1 MAQYTSGNVTSGR
14 YARQVSVS
22 ASGPQGAQGTVGAS
36 GPKGDNGAVGGL
48 SASYKFLNSY
58 AAQSPGSGYLSFN
71 NPIFMSSTEM
81 YVSHVDSA
89 IDSQQGLLGVMVNS
103 TNGYKSV
110 LTIQDSVNLR
120 KFSRFY
126 VTGSVIASDWRT
138 VFIQY
143 IEGTALSWTYND
155 LLNLLVSP
163 IGDVGAQ
170 GPTGPQGEI
179 GPGVPAGGL
188 AGQVLKKSSGIDYQ
202 TEWVDA
208 SIDESAV
215 SNLVDVQLS
224 PLYEGQVLV
233 WDASIARWVNQE
245 PEISAENI
253 SGIIVGGSATTS
265 F

>member
-1 MAQYTSGNVTSGR
+1 MAQYTVSNVASGR

-22 ASGPQGAQGTVGAS
+22 ASGPQGAQGTVGLTGLA
-36 GPKGDNGAVGGL
+36 GPTGATGGL
-48 SASYKFLNSY
+48 SASYKFSNSY
-58 AAQSPGSGYLSFN
+58 AANSPGAGFFSFN
-71 NPIFMSSTEM
+71 NLIFMSSTEM
-81 YVSHVDSA
+81 YISHVDSS
-89 IDSQQGLLGVMVNS
+89 INSQQGLLGIMVNS

-110 LTIQDSVNLR
+110 LTFQDSANLT

-126 VTGSVIASDWRT
+126 VTGSVIASDWST
-138 VFIQY
+138 VSVEY

-155 LLNLLVSP
+155 LLNMLVSP
-163 IGDVGAQ
+163 IGDIGAQ
-170 GPTGPQGEI
+170 GATGTQGAV

-188 AGQVLKKSSGIDYQ
+188 TGQVLKKSSGIDYQ

-224 PLYEGQVLV
+224 ALNGGQVLV

-253 SGIIVGGSATTS
+253 SGIIIGGSATTS

>member
-1 MAQYTSGNVTSGR
+1 
-14 YARQVSVS
+14 
-22 ASGPQGAQGTVGAS
+22 
-36 GPKGDNGAVGGL
+36 
-48 SASYKFLNSY
+48 
-58 AAQSPGSGYLSFN
+58 
-71 NPIFMSSTEM
+71 MSSTEM
-81 YVSHVDSA
+81 YISHVDSS
-89 IDSQQGLLGVMVNS
+89 INSQQGLLGIMVNS

-110 LTIQDSVNLR
+110 LTFQDSANLT

-126 VTGSVIASDWRT
+126 VTGSVIASDWQT
-138 VFIQY
+138 VFVEY
-143 IEGTALSWTYND
+143 IEGTSLSWDYND

-163 IGDVGAQ
+163 IGDAGVQ

-208 SIDESAV
+208 AIDESAV

-224 PLYEGQVLV
+224 PLNGGQVLV
-233 WDASIARWVNQE
+233 WDTSIARWINQE

-253 SGIIVGGSATTS
+253 SGIIIGGSATTI